1 MYLGGTMQNGLVIR
15 RADDLHCQGQ
25 TQLIIRYKAVDLSI
39 SGAWF
44 TMSAPEYQAEKPYR
58 GAQCI

>member
-1 MYLGGTMQNGLVIR
+1 MQNGLVIR
-15 RADDLHCQGQ
+15 RTDDLHCKGQ
-25 TQLIIRYKAVDLSI
+25 TQLLIRYKAVDLSI